1 MPGSALLRAAA
12 ALATAV
18 LAHSAVLADDV
29 LKVSVGGR
37 AAFESQVAE
46 VGREQGTF
54 KRHGLA
60 LEMRTTQSDGET
72 LAAVVSGAA
81 DVGISAGTLAT
92 LAAVAKGAP
101 VRVIGSAMIGATE
114 FWYVPANSRIK
125 TTKDAAGKSVAYSA
139 SGTPTSLMVLGLQEL
154 SGIKLK
160 AVPTGDPAATLA
172 LVMSGKVDVGYS
184 VPPFGVAELEQGKI
198 RIVARA
204 NDIPALA
211 KQTVRF
217 IVANA
222 DALQK
227 RPDALRRFMQGY
239 RETVDWLFSSDP
251 QAVAAAAKWAG
262 VPESIARRTRDDFIR
277 KESMLPDQIT
287 GLDAILADAATYRLV
302 GTPLSAEQIKT
313 LIQPHAPI
321 R

>member
-184 VPPFGVAELEQGKI
+184 VPPFYDSL
-198 RIVARA
+198 
-204 NDIPALA
+204 LA
-211 KQTVRF
+211 KLICQGR
-217 IVANA
+217 
-222 DALQK
+222 DRQE
-227 RPDALRRFMQGY
+227 ALRRMQVALESFIIEGVTTTIPFLARVMANKHFQEGAVDTKFLE
-239 RETVDWLFSSDP
+239 REGSQLM
-251 QAVAAAAKWAG
+251 
-262 VPESIARRTRDDFIR
+262 
-277 KESMLPDQIT
+277 KE
-287 GLDAILADAATYRLV
+287 
-302 GTPLSAEQIKT
+302 PLSA
-313 LIQPHAPI
+313 A
-321 R
+321 